1 MPDAFPWSRLED
13 ARRAFRAGR
22 PGFWSLPV
30 VRKSEDLVA
39 DAARAGG
46 SDARVLDVGA
56 GDGALG
62 RRLGGA
68 RYTTVDPDPGRDADH
83 RTLDDVDGTFD
94 VVACLE
100 VIEHVPADDAIALLA
115 AVRQRLAVGGRLV
128 VSTPNTM
135 NPTAFLT
142 TVDHRTP
149 WRWDELG
156 GVLESLGYRVDRIVR
171 VQNDPWLRRVGRRL
185 VAPLHRVLGIDW
197 AVSIAVVATRDGRS
211 G

>member
-1 MPDAFPWSRLED
+1 M
-13 ARRAFRAGR
+13 
-22 PGFWSLPV
+22 
-30 VRKSEDLVA
+30 RKSEDLVV
-39 DAARAGG
+39 AALGG
-46 SDARVLDVGA
+46 DGRVLDVGA
-56 GDGALG
+56 GDAALG
-62 RRLGGA
+62 RRLGDA
-68 RYTTVDPDPGRDADH
+68 CYTTVDPDPGRQADY
-83 RTLDDVDGTFD
+83 RVLGDVAGEFD

-100 VIEHVPADDAIALLA
+100 VIEHLSADDAVALLA
-115 AVRQRLAVGGRLV
+115 DMRERLDARGMLV

-156 GVLESLGYRVDRIVR
+156 GVLESLGYRVDHVVR
-171 VQNDPWLRRVGRRL
+171 VKNDPWLRRVGRRL

-197 AVSIAVVATRDGRS
+197 AVSIAVVATRDERS